1 MNDGSRG
8 YHDNMYKYLV
18 SSKKEGSIRR
28 RMYVKDGVM
37 LECEKEIV
45 NLVKNPDA
53 LETDVW
59 DCTFRYNGQE
69 VKRPLR
75 FDDMCLRFFNLSIR
89 YKKKD

>member
-1 MNDGSRG
+1 MNDSSRG

-45 NLVKNPDA
+45 NLIKDPDA

-69 VKRPLR
+69 VKKPLR
-75 FDDMCLRFFNLSIR
+75 FDDMCLRFFNLSIKH
-89 YKKKD
+89 KKKD

>member
-1 MNDGSRG
+1 MRG

-18 SSKKEGSIRR
+18 SSKKDGSIRR

-45 NLVKNPDA
+45 NLIKDPNA

-59 DCTFRYNGQE
+59 DCIFRFNGQE
-69 VKRPLR
+69 LKKPLR
-75 FDDMCLRFFNLSIR
+75 FDDMCLKFFNLSIR
-89 YKKKD
+89 YKNKKL